1 MAKCSIASSNIS
13 PTCSNCGNLCA
24 IKTDIKYKRKT
35 SALPMLSAIKS
46 LVSRTHYKPTKVKQ
60 KHTMASAQSSQGAL
74 ELTRLTELIT
84 SSVQD
89 VLSEYQNAGQ
99 HVPWLSSTEP
109 GPFDK
114 PHLASPKL
122 SKAIQIIEAA
132 CAQLS
137 FAVASPGH
145 VITNVRSRSI

>member
-1 MAKCSIASSNIS
+1 MS
-13 PTCSNCGNLCA
+13 
-24 IKTDIKYKRKT
+24 
-35 SALPMLSAIKS
+35 SAIKS
-46 LVSRTHYKPTKVKQ
+46 LVSRAHDKPTKVKQ
-60 KHTMASAQSSQGAL
+60 EQTMASAQSSQGAL

-99 HVPWLSSTEP
+99 DVPWLSSTKP

-114 PHLASPKL
+114 LHLTSPKL

-145 VITNVRSRSI
+145 VITNVRSCSISY